1 MNSRESSKRGR
12 KHSCRL
18 ISHSKTT
25 LLTLSFM
32 LTFSLPSLLELFK
45 LLDIKS
51 RSHCV
56 IFLFL
61 TDVFPPTILSF
72 SNKTVYKKTTVKLR
86 CRISAYPAP
95 TVQWFK
101 DGTSLEVTQVT
112 IGESDSCESR
122 KLLPGF
128 YQVDNYVGQLLIC
141 SPSHADQTGFYT
153 CQATNRDGTSSAT
166 AFLDVLGKD

>member
-86 CRISAYPAP
+86 CSISAYPAP

-101 DGTSLEVTQVT
+101 DGTSLGDLSPTIYWYLATGDLQVALQRA
-112 IGESDSCESR
+112 SCADVNNHD
-122 KLLPGF
+122 L
-128 YQVDNYVGQLLIC
+128 VDYITRVC
-141 SPSHADQTGFYT
+141 
-153 CQATNRDGTSSAT
+153 
-166 AFLDVLGKD
+166 V